1 MCFRVRL
8 KIRNKI
14 LGELIIIFYKF
25 LNDVCMYI
33 IIFSKKKL
41 WKKLYNTITSDRLI
55 NFGKMLYT
63 PESLSLIFDEGPW
76 PNFLYY
82 IHNYFNFLRFFCFI
96 ILKSYCTYLI
106 LQPLTKFVYVY
117 IFSAFIISQNIEI
130 ADFDW
135 VMTAPLK
142 ANLPLF
148 VNHWRVNT
156 YFSLPLSRWPVRA
169 IADIKRAR
177 V

>member
-1 MCFRVRL
+1 MK
-8 KIRNKI
+8 KI
-14 LGELIIIFYKF
+14 
-25 LNDVCMYI
+25 VQ
-33 IIFSKKKL
+33 
-41 WKKLYNTITSDRLI
+41 YNYFWSADQFWQ
-55 NFGKMLYT
+55 NAVYT
-63 PESLSLIFDEGPW
+63 REPLFDFW
-76 PNFLYY
+76 WRTLPNFLYY

-156 YFSLPLSRWPVRA
+156 YFSLPLRIWPVRA
-169 IADIKRAR
+169 IADIKWAR